1 MQKKVLSEQ
10 ILYYGEIKMPEG
22 FEINPLNLTNNL
34 FKALYTDRK
43 HVESRDFDK
52 LNTYI
57 TEYIN
62 LNYGIALVNKDCW
75 TDIYLPNE
83 KTESKIN
90 INPVDLKNSA
100 DFTLLYGIN
109 TNDCDVKI
117 NYDDNRRKGRDWTI
131 ALPYNNFVM
140 FPSTNMYSIIN
151 KQKESLNFIQT
162 ITYEYI

>member
-1 MQKKVLSEQ
+1 MKKQ
-10 ILYYGEIKMPEG
+10 
-22 FEINPLNLTNNL
+22 
-34 FKALYTDRK
+34 
-43 HVESRDFDK
+43 
-52 LNTYI
+52 
-57 TEYIN
+57 
-62 LNYGIALVNKDCW
+62 
-75 TDIYLPNE
+75 
-83 KTESKIN
+83 SKIN

-117 NYDDNRRKGRDWTI
+117 HYDDNRRKGRDWTI

-162 ITYEYI
+162 ITYDYI